1 DQLIQALGVIEQH
14 SGRRAPQLRVKGHV
28 FCSKKGVR
36 PNEGLSE
43 WPRLFTISYFKEL
56 DRADWL
62 CEGINRGSKPRFT
75 EKRADPRRM

>member
-1 DQLIQALGVIEQH
+1 QFVSALYVIQENF
-14 SGRRAPQLRVKGHV
+14 RRRRSQRRVKFGHI

-62 CEGINRGSKPRFT
+62 CEGINRGS
-75 EKRADPRRM
+75 

>member
-1 DQLIQALGVIEQH
+1 QFVGSLDVIQEDF
-14 SGRRAPQLRVKGHV
+14 RRRRSQWRVKFGHV

-56 DRADWL
+56 DSADWL

-75 EKRADPRRM
+75 E

>member
-1 DQLIQALGVIEQH
+1 MPGAVWNGSRWPIDQLIQALGVIEQH

-43 WPRLFTISYFKEL
+43 RKVERDFF
-56 DRADWL
+56 
-62 CEGINRGSKPRFT
+62 GIKQ
-75 EKRADPRRM
+75 

>member
-1 DQLIQALGVIEQH
+1 ETPDIFH
-14 SGRRAPQLRVKGHV
+14 KNLRIGGAQWRNKLGHV
-28 FCSKKGVR
+28 FCSKNGVR

-56 DRADWL
+56 DSADWL

-75 EKRADPRRM
+75 EKRVDPRRM